1 MLHLKQVHGSA
12 SITSPW
18 NKFGVTMRGNMEPR
32 ILLFIIK
39 LIGSGIVAFLAIL
52 LMSKKRTV
60 AWSFMVSGFLFTYA
74 ALVYDLLIE
83 LGVLTATKYGLWG
96 IPVSTLICTTLPTL
110 CYITAFIIML
120 AKK

>member
-1 MLHLKQVHGSA
+1 
-12 SITSPW
+12 
-18 NKFGVTMRGNMEPR
+18 MEPR

-39 LIGSGIVAFLAIL
+39 LVAGGIVAFLAIL

-60 AWSFMVSGFLFTYA
+60 AWSFMVSGFLLSYA

-96 IPVSTLICTTLPTL
+96 LPVSTLLCAVLPAV

-120 AKK
+120 AKLN

>member
-1 MLHLKQVHGSA
+1 
-12 SITSPW
+12 
-18 NKFGVTMRGNMEPR
+18 MEPR

-39 LIGSGIVAFLAIL
+39 LVAGGIVAFLAIL

-60 AWSFMVSGFLFTYA
+60 AWSFMVSGFLLSYA

-96 IPVSTLICTTLPTL
+96 LPVSTLLCAVLPAV
-110 CYITAFIIML
+110 CYITAFIIIL
-120 AKK
+120 AKRN

>member
-1 MLHLKQVHGSA
+1 
-12 SITSPW
+12 
-18 NKFGVTMRGNMEPR
+18 MEPK

-39 LIGSGIVAFLAIL
+39 LVTGGIVAFLAIL

-60 AWSFMVSGFLFTYA
+60 AWSFMVSGFLLSYA

-96 IPVSTLICTTLPTL
+96 LPVSTLLCAVLPTV

-120 AKK
+120 AKRN

>member
-1 MLHLKQVHGSA
+1 
-12 SITSPW
+12 
-18 NKFGVTMRGNMEPR
+18 MEPR

-39 LIGSGIVAFLAIL
+39 LVAGGIVAFLAIL

-60 AWSFMVSGFLFTYA
+60 AWSFMVSGFLLNYA
-74 ALVYDLLIE
+74 ALVYELLIE

-96 IPVSTLICTTLPTL
+96 IPVSTLISAALPAV

-120 AKK
+120 CRR